1 MKSWASE
8 YVGIEKTKTGGSL
21 DYRNHLGSI
30 PPSDQSDIALPHT
43 YAETACISV
52 RHGLKFESRQIQ
64 MQRMKA
70 VINAFQLR
78 PIGIVSLP
86 TVTRPYQS

>member
-43 YAETACISV
+43 YARNRVYKCEAWLEI
-52 RHGLKFESRQIQ
+52 RESPNLNAENEGRD
-64 MQRMKA
+64 QRIPA
-70 VINAFQLR
+70 QAHWDC
-78 PIGIVSLP
+78 
-86 TVTRPYQS
+86 